1 MVKEGISLNWAT
13 ATETN
18 NKGFEIEK
26 SLDNKIF
33 NSIGFVEGK
42 GTTLKKTTINLL
54 INNLRNEKCYYR
66 LKQIDLDGTFKYSK
80 TIDVDYSVPNEFSLS
95 QNYPNPFNPATS
107 IQFGLPVEAK
117 VIVTIYNALGER
129 VLVVTN
135 KEFSAG
141 RHVLNINAGNLSSG
155 TYIYSISAEGIDGS
169 NFVQY

>member
-1 MVKEGISLNWAT
+1 M
-13 ATETN
+13 
-18 NKGFEIEK
+18 
-26 SLDNKIF
+26 
-33 NSIGFVEGK
+33 
-42 GTTLKKTTINLL
+42 
-54 INNLRNEKCYYR
+54 
-66 LKQIDLDGTFKYSK
+66 DGTFKYSK

-117 VIVTIYNALGER
+117 VIVTLYNALGER

-169 NFVQY
+169 NFVRTKKMILMK